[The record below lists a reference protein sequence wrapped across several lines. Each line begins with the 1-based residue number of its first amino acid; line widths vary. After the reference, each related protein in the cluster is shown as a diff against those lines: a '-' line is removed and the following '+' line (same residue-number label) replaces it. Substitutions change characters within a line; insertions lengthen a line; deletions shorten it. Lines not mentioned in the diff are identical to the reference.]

1 MLKLRWGLSDKI
13 DVVVPYGGI
22 DRKPTQH
29 NDQPSYGKEER
40 GWFDHGGS
48 VSGGIVGLSVEGS

>member
-1 MLKLRWGLSDKI
+1 LRWGLSDKI

-22 DRKPTQH
+22 DRKPTNITINH
-29 NDQPSYGKEER
+29 HMER
-40 GWFDHGGS
+40 RREVGLTIGGS

>member
-1 MLKLRWGLSDKI
+1 VLKLRWGLSDKI

-40 GWFDHGGS
+40 GWFDHWRQCKWWNSGFI
-48 VSGGIVGLSVEGS
+48 SGG